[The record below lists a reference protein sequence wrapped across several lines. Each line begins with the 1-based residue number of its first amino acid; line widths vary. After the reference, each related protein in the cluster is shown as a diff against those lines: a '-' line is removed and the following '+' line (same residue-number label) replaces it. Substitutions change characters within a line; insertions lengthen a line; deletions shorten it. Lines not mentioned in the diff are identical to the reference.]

1 MNLIKIFLI
10 LLVFT
15 LFYFLLKH
23 FSNLENYNVNFDKNV
38 IPIIE
43 ADKEPFRVRPEEND
57 QDTDPLVES
66 CTLNNEC

>member
-43 ADKEPFRVRPEEND
+43 ADKEPFRVPPEEND